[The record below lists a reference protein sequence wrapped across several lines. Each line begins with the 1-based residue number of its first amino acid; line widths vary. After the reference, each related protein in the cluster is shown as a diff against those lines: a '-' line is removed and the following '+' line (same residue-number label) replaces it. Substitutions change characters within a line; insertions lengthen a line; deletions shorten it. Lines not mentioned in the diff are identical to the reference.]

1 MVWILAIYTIV
12 NYALWIF
19 LAIVQ
24 IYPGWLEKHNYG
36 TEQDKDIRMRTYDSG
51 FWHFTEILQDYICFG
66 IDVIIQGIVILLQV
80 ILFIILIRTM
90 KHKLHFY
97 YMNLKVRLYILFILS
112 FIVLVFHI
120 AYYSSFSHMY
130 LDDFPI
136 SKHRFELC
144 GWILYN
150 LLMLIP
156 LTLYAV
162 YIVDSI
168 DFKEYIY
175 KIMIGFGISNYY
187 NLSSLFIYI
196 RHDPNNNDPEDSETT
211 ESMFKQIS
219 FDRDSI
225 NHDELLSY
233 RDDSI

>member
-1 MVWILAIYTIV
+1 
-12 NYALWIF
+12 
-19 LAIVQ
+19 
-24 IYPGWLEKHNYG
+24 
-36 TEQDKDIRMRTYDSG
+36 
-51 FWHFTEILQDYICFG
+51 
-66 IDVIIQGIVILLQV
+66 
-80 ILFIILIRTM
+80 M